1 MRKVVRTIGVD
12 VGGTAIKLGLVQG
25 TRVLKQQTLSTK
37 RFSSSP
43 KRLEGGLIHAIRSLI
58 DEAGGKVSAVGIGIP
73 GLVIYPEGIVQTCAN
88 LPGWDR
94 VPLRARLQRR
104 LGLPVLVDNDVNLM
118 TLAEWRIG
126 AGRGVKNLVC
136 MTLGTGVGGG
146 FVINGVLYRSRLGP
160 SAEIG
165 HVAVGEAGP
174 RCSCGGR
181 ACLERYVGNRAIL
194 ASVRSRIAE
203 GVPSKIPE
211 LAGYQLNR
219 ITPEMIDE
227 ACVRGDRLARQT
239 WEEAGRKI
247 GLVLSKVVN
256 LLSPDRIVIGGGLAK
271 AGHWLFDPIRETV
284 RARAMRQVAGVPIVP
299 AKLGSSAGLIGAAL
313 LAGDAK

>member
-1 MRKVVRTIGVD
+1 MGRVVRTIGVD
-12 VGGTAIKLGLVQG
+12 VGGTTIKLGLVRG
-25 TRVLKQQTLSTK
+25 TQVLKQQTLSTA

-43 KRLEGGLIHAIRSLI
+43 RKLEEGLIQAIRSLI
-58 DEAGGKVSAVGIGIP
+58 HEAGGKVAAVGIGIP

-88 LPGWDR
+88 LPGWDQ

-104 LGLPVLVDNDVNLM
+104 LDLPVLVDNDVNLM

-146 FVINGVLYRSRLGP
+146 FVLNGILYRSRLGP

-165 HVAVGEAGP
+165 HVAVGETGP

-194 ASVRSRIAE
+194 DFVHSRIE
-203 GVPSKIPE
+203 QGVPSKILE

-227 ACVRGDRLARQT
+227 ACEQGDRLARQT
-239 WEEAGRKI
+239 WEEAGKKI
-247 GLVLSKVVN
+247 GLVLAKVVN
-256 LLSPDRIVIGGGLAK
+256 LLSPDRIVIGGGLAR
-271 AGHWLFDPIRETV
+271 AGHWLFDPIRKTV
-284 RARAMRQVAGVPIVP
+284 RVRAMRQVAGVPIVP
-299 AKLGSSAGLIGAAL
+299 ARLGSSAGLMGAAL
-313 LAGDAK
+313 LASDAK